1 MDLLLGISKN
11 GAGIALACSLAPVA
25 LYSVL
30 YLVFRLC
37 GKLRVNARGW
47 QAGGVYS
54 GGRVVL
60 PAFRVFALFQP
71 LLRAESRLAR
81 WLGGLRRRK
90 KRREPRVSEVVV
102 ELVPI
107 A

>member
-1 MDLLLGISKN
+1 MDVLRTFSEY
-11 GAGIALACSLAPVA
+11 GAGIALACSLAPA
-25 LYSVL
+25 AAYSAM
-30 YLVFRLC
+30 YLLFRVC
-37 GKLRVNARGW
+37 GKLRVNAMGW
-47 QAGGVYS
+47 HAEGMYS

-60 PAFRVFALFQP
+60 SAPGLFAFFQP
-71 LLRAESRLAR
+71 LLRVESRAAR
-81 WLGGLRRRK
+81 WLGGLCRK